1 MVYFA
6 NINGIDIRAE
16 FCDDTVRDL
25 FVPLLKEL
33 SRMHSE
39 KKSRI
44 LVMLAAPPGAGKST
58 LVSFLEY
65 LAKGIIQYLEAKD
78 DLFIPQYEEV
88 FKQVLQRYHEDFR
101 KE

>member
-1 MVYFA
+1 MKRIQVVVTS
-6 NINGIDIRAE
+6 NGIGLAIA
-16 FCDDTVRDL
+16 T
-25 FVPLLKEL
+25 EL
-33 SRMHSE
+33 ANLSLTSD
-39 KKSRI
+39 
-44 LVMLAAPPGAGKST
+44 
-58 LVSFLEY
+58 